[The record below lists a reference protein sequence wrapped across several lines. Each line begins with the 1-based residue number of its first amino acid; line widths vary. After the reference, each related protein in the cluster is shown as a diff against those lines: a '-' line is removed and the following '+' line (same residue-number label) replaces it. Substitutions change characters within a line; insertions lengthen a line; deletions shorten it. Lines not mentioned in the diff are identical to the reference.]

1 MALDFTSLN
10 TAITNL
16 NKAVLDVKAKVIIL
30 EDGQVT
36 EQDQAQINT
45 IAASVTAAVTTLN
58 GLIEASLETE

>member
-36 EQDQAQINT
+36 EQDQTQINT